1 MYNSLN
7 KDEGGIKM
15 GVNVSKFRILSGN
28 TLKIIAAISMFFDHF
43 GILFFPGI
51 TAFRIIGRLAFPI
64 FAFMIAEGCKYTKH
78 RLRYFLTMSLMGAAY
93 TLVYYIYS
101 GKIYFCILVTFA
113 CSIALIFALQ
123 EFKRAI
129 CSKETG
135 FAEIFVRGITFV
147 ALIVAVFFFTK
158 NFTVDYGFIGCITPV
173 LASLCHSPRE
183 NAPEM
188 WKKLDCLLLSIAGLA
203 IGLVILSVIYGGF
216 RVFSLCAIPL
226 LLLYSGKRGRLKMKY
241 FFYVFYPAHL
251 LLLEGAAMLLSIIQK

>member
-1 MYNSLN
+1 
-7 KDEGGIKM
+7 
-15 GVNVSKFRILSGN
+15 
-28 TLKIIAAISMFFDHF
+28 
-43 GILFFPGI
+43 
-51 TAFRIIGRLAFPI
+51 
-64 FAFMIAEGCKYTKH
+64 
-78 RLRYFLTMSLMGAAY
+78 MGAAY

-123 EFKRAI
+123 EFKSAL
-129 CSKETG
+129 CSKEAS
-135 FAEIFVRGITFV
+135 FSEIVVRGITFV
-147 ALIVAVFFFTK
+147 ALIVAVFFFAK

-241 FFYVFYPAHL
+241 FFYVFYPLHL
-251 LLLEGAAMLLSIIQK
+251 AVIQLIALVR

>member
-1 MYNSLN
+1 
-7 KDEGGIKM
+7 M

-43 GILFFPGI
+43 GILFFPEI

-78 RLRYFLTMSLMGAAY
+78 RLRYFLTVFLMGVIY
-93 TLVYYIYS
+93 SLVYYIYS
-101 GKIYFCILVTFA
+101 GKIYFCILITFA
-113 CSIALIFALQ
+113 CSIAIIFALQ
-123 EFKRAI
+123 EFKAALV
-129 CSKETG
+129 SKDTG
-135 FAEIFVRGITFV
+135 IAEILVRGLTVI
-147 ALIVAVFFFTK
+147 ALIVAVYLLAK
-158 NFTVDYGFIGCITPV
+158 HFTVDYGFIGCITPV

-183 NAPEM
+183 NAPET

-203 IGLVILSVIYGGF
+203 IGLVLLSVIYGGF
-216 RVFSLCAIPL
+216 RVFSLCSIPL